1 MIVPKSWQHAIEVKS
16 NYPPLYYAPAC
27 LCLSFLV
34 FVFVAHISEMIL
46 L

>member
-1 MIVPKSWQHAIEVKS
+1 MIVPKSSQHAIEVKS

-27 LCLSFLV
+27 LSFLV